1 MAYMLVT
8 PQERVALGAA
18 TSGSVGKLQRWL
30 NQWSAFLG
38 IAGTIREDNQYGPS
52 TDGRLKQVMQR
63 QFGIPPAMINSGGPT
78 AVAPIIAG
86 APGPLVLGDDG
97 TDLGDPVVMSLGDFP
112 AIQGAWTGWKTDTPA
127 PPAPPVGD
135 GPPPPPV
142 REGLAWWAWALIGLG
157 VGLTAYGGYRVWQ
170 AQEA

>member
-1 MAYMLVT
+1 
-8 PQERVALGAA
+8 
-18 TSGSVGKLQRWL
+18 
-30 NQWSAFLG
+30 
-38 IAGTIREDNQYGPS
+38 
-52 TDGRLKQVMQR
+52 
-63 QFGIPPAMINSGGPT
+63 
-78 AVAPIIAG
+78 
-86 APGPLVLGDDG
+86 VLGDDG